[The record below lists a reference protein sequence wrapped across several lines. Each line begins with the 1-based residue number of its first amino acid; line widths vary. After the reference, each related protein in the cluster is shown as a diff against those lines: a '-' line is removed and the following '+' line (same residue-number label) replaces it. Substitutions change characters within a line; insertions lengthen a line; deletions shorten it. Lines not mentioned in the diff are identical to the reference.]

1 MSSCLE
7 ATLRVLRQHLRV
19 PSMGG
24 ELDLDL
30 DRDLGVDPF
39 DLVLIVAELEEAL
52 QVRVPHEE
60 LAALR
65 TVGDVARLLQDGAPA
80 SRRPARTD
88 SGCIAILPER
98 SAS

>member
-19 PSMGG
+19 PSMGA
-24 ELDLDL
+24 ELALDLE
-30 DRDLGVDPF
+30 RDLGVDPF

-52 QVRVPHEE
+52 QVRVPYEE
-60 LAALR
+60 LAAVR
-65 TVGDVARLLQDGAPA
+65 TVGDVVRLLQEGAPA
-80 SRRPARTD
+80 SRRSGRPA
-88 SGCIAILPER
+88 SGCIAILRER